1 MQTDPRLGALQSK
14 HRPALTYP
22 ILFSLIGLCL
32 AAGGVFVGL
41 NGDQPGFFVAA
52 AAVLGTAA
60 YLHFA
65 LRRRLFLHE
74 HGLLLR
80 SGGSERV
87 VLWRDITAVSPTYSY
102 HPHPDTIIDVTLR
115 AGAERRLVL
124 RMTWSNHKA
133 LRRVI
138 WALIAPA
145 SAGA

>member
-1 MQTDPRLGALQSK
+1 MPTDPRLGALQSE

-22 ILFSLIGLCL
+22 ILFSLIGVCL

-52 AAVLGTAA
+52 AAVVGTAA
-60 YLHFA
+60 YLYFTF
-65 LRRRLFLHE
+65 RRRLCLYE

-87 VLWRDITAVSPTYSY
+87 MLWRDITAVSPTYSY

-124 RMTWSNHKA
+124 RMAWSNHKA
-133 LRRVI
+133 VRKAI
-138 WALIAPA
+138 WALVAPP